1 MSESCVFCK
10 IARKEA
16 PATTVFEDERV
27 IAFMSIRP
35 ISVGHTLVV
44 PKKHYRDIYEIPE
57 EEIAYLYR
65 IVKRIAHAVEKA
77 EHAEGIRVVQNN
89 GEAAGQV
96 IFHLHVHIIP
106 MNKDHS
112 WLHKP
117 ENGNVEALEIEAKKI
132 RQFID

>member
-1 MSESCVFCK
+1 MPESCIFCK

-16 PATTVFEDERV
+16 PATMVFEDERV

-106 MNKDHS
+106 MSKDHS